1 MISGNFNT
9 PPNHWQEIS
18 EKEFRHLF
26 FMYIFKPH
34 EYRQL
39 RYTDT
44 LMGGLNN
51 TKLYEIQYEGWED
64 LGVAIADDWKASK
77 LKFYKFGNPELWS
90 IRTAE
95 FAQQF
100 SGDNS

>member
-51 TKLYEIQYEGWED
+51 TKLYEIQYEVGKT
-64 LGVAIADDWKASK
+64 LALQLLTTGKQV
-77 LKFYKFGNPELWS
+77 N
-90 IRTAE
+90 
-95 FAQQF
+95 
-100 SGDNS
+100 